1 MSDILKV
8 FTAEQLYEMMKNKIL
23 ADNVGITN
31 FNEGSRI
38 RSILEAVALIE
49 SITGYDYL
57 NSLRDAIKI
66 SFYEGFGFSKKP
78 GTKAKG
84 YIRFYRLPI
93 MTINYTGN
101 SSSVKLT
108 ITNTNF
114 ILNCSNT
121 SHNVNISFTNY
132 PYIQDIVDYLNSLSY
147 FTAEFVIEN
156 PSGNQPSNLL
166 FQYNDVEILNKKDY
180 KNRNGF
186 DILLSPATQTIIPS
200 NIEIKLGDLSFET
213 IETKSLDA
221 GISSTVVLCECK
233 QIGTIGNIN
242 INSIDTLN
250 GKGQISDPIPHIE
263 HAINDSSFFGGTN
276 EETEEERLK
285 RFQLYIRSLQSGTE
299 FSIKSAILKIPGV
312 KSVYI
317 KDNYP
322 KRGYITLIVDNGT
335 NTLPI
340 ELINEIT
347 KTLNGDPLDVINYP
361 GYRPAGVKFNIIPPN
376 IVSVNIDITIYKSRI
391 FYNNIEVVNEIK
403 SRIESYINTR
413 KLGESVILS
422 EIIKLAKSHPAIYD
436 VIINSPTSN
445 IIIDNDS
452 VARTGSGT
460 TGNITINL
468 VEVNNL

>member
-57 NSLRDAIKI
+57 NSLRDAIRI

-78 GTKAKG
+78 GTKSKG

-121 SHNVNISFTNY
+121 SHNVNISFTSY
-132 PYIQDIVDYLNSLSY
+132 PYVQDIVDYLNSLPY
-147 FTAEFVIEN
+147 FTAEFVLEN

-166 FQYNDVEILNKKDY
+166 FQYNNVEILNKKDY

-186 DILLSPATQTIIPS
+186 DILLSPADPTIIPS

-213 IETKSLDA
+213 IETKNLDA
-221 GISSTVVLCECK
+221 GISGVAVLCECK
-233 QIGTIGNIN
+233 QVGTIGNIN

-250 GKGQISDPIPHIE
+250 GKGQISDPIPYIE

-285 RFQLYIRSLQSGTE
+285 RFQLYVRSLQSGTE

-317 KDNYP
+317 KDNHP
-322 KRGYITLIVDNGT
+322 RRGYITLVVDNGT
-335 NTLPI
+335 NTLPV

-361 GYRPAGVKFNIIPPN
+361 GYRPAGVKFNITPPN
-376 IVSVNIDITIYKSRI
+376 IISVNIDITIYKSRI
-391 FYNNIEVVNEIK
+391 FYSNVDVINEIK

-436 VIINSPTSN
+436 VIINNPTSN

-460 TGNITINL
+460 SGNITINL